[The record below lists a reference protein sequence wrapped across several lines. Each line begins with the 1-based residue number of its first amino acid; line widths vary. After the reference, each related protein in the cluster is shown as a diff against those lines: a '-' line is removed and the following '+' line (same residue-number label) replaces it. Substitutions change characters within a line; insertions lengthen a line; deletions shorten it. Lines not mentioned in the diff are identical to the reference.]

1 LGFFFFVGLQII
13 QISTSSGKSH
23 KDNSKNQVTS
33 VPFNLVSFIF
43 VKIEQQKWLDSP
55 FMDPKPPQNIVQG
68 DLFS

>member
-43 VKIEQQKWLDSP
+43 VKIEQQK
-55 FMDPKPPQNIVQG
+55 
-68 DLFS
+68 